1 MYAESPDR
9 RYANM
14 AEVIRDLRESLV
26 NPDGNF
32 VTQQQP
38 DDMSK
43 TIVISKNDLQQINAE
58 HQQSGTAPTAQQAER
73 SMPSYDESLDVGA
86 AAHIHGTGSAQ
97 NQQSR
102 AYQPGS
108 YYQKSGYQEVSP
120 SAEKRMRIA
129 GAMITR
135 RTENRRAD
143 NDPYYDA
150 YDNPADYKIEDESFH
165 LNRPSGGRHLHF
177 KDRDPDKEVGL
188 NPKLEKV
195 VTVGGI
201 IVAVVIGC
209 VFLALVAN
217 AFGLFKFGKKNHLSH
232 L

>member
-1 MYAESPDR
+1 MKLLTGHVPFDGDTAVAVALKHLQEDLKGPKELIPEIPNSTNAIVLKCTQKSPDR

-58 HQQSGTAPTAQQAER
+58 HQQSGTAPTAQQSER

-102 AYQPGS
+102 AYQPG
-108 YYQKSGYQEVSP
+108 QLLP
-120 SAEKRMRIA
+120 EKR
-129 GAMITR
+129 
-135 RTENRRAD
+135 
-143 NDPYYDA
+143 
-150 YDNPADYKIEDESFH
+150 
-165 LNRPSGGRHLHF
+165 LSGGVPVRRRSACGSLG
-177 KDRDPDKEVGL
+177 R
-188 NPKLEKV
+188 
-195 VTVGGI
+195 
-201 IVAVVIGC
+201 
-209 VFLALVAN
+209 
-217 AFGLFKFGKKNHLSH
+217 
-232 L
+232 